1 MKDSEKTTTTAGAPV
16 ARDRNP
22 IPAGPR
28 GPKGRTSKYPG
39 FRFRGISPVRCTD
52 PTLKGKEIGDE

>member
-1 MKDSEKTTTTAGAPV
+1 MKDSKKTTTTAGAPV

-28 GPKGRTSKYPG
+28 GPVLIRDPQRTGGCKKYGANGP
-39 FRFRGISPVRCTD
+39 RG
-52 PTLKGKEIGDE
+52 